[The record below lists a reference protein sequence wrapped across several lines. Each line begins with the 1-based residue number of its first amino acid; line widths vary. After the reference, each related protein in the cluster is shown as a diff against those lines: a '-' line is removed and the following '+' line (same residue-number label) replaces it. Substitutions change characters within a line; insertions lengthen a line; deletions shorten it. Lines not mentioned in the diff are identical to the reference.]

1 MDEFIENIKPND
13 NRQLSLIL
21 KPAKYVETALRYK
34 KKKKEIN
41 LSKMN
46 IWFTIWRRVKIY
58 TEHRARTSPIE
69 HITVPRKIPP
79 NYY

>member
-46 IWFTIWRRVKIY
+46 I
-58 TEHRARTSPIE
+58 
-69 HITVPRKIPP
+69 
-79 NYY
+79 